1 MEHFQKYKTFLLLSV
16 LILFACPSGFAQKIS
31 DFKILDSGSA
41 NKSGV
46 VTQTQFNGYTN
57 HWQNSF
63 TEFHRYG
70 NLFKMAVPN
79 VQQTILQSK
88 LNIAEDLGMPGLLMQ
103 EGFLTKLLS
112 IKYQVLQNPTT
123 AQLEEKIKTE
133 NVLLI
138 TTSNTEVGKNLE
150 EISASQFNWTKGLQS
165 YQYNDPGLETVKAFY
180 LVNGERQLFVISS
193 NSAEQAE
200 KLIKLIDQTREVL
213 AEYRLEKGWF
223 GAATLLKSVTCT
235 PGHPIEVIG
244 KGMNEG
250 NSWFIFDGYMDFL
263 AKKEIIG
270 WVNEVK
276 LPVVAD
282 AGFSPIY
289 GCSDYDGLQVQ
300 DMATNQAW
308 IDYAH
313 KKGGYAFR
321 PVYDPA
327 SDAFEFDGYIAVEG
341 NKKQIDNE
349 NVPFISKTGTLLE
362 NAIPAMVLFV
372 EKEKPL
378 TNKAIWDAIMS
389 RKSVA
394 VLDEAKMMGDAKFRN
409 TLELLYLDKNFLTDY
424 FGDNI
429 DIEAKTEGYNLI
441 INLKN
446 HASTNISGEIEI
458 VTSSALKTNGNEPVQ
473 ISLSANETTQLVI
486 PLHPTEKAM
495 GKSNPVAIHFKGD
508 GISKNTVAMLD
519 LPPAISVHQL
529 LYGNTPNVEFPVTIH
544 NYSAQTKFPVNVS
557 VFKKDDLK
565 KPVLQQTQT
574 VEIQTS
580 AFQQIQ
586 FDLKL
591 NPGNYTVEVKALEST
606 AKTQL
611 GVGDSKGKNY
621 LYEVDLNS
629 DGINE
634 YRMENDS
641 VQVTLLRTGARVI
654 EYIVKSKND
663 NLFFKAWPEKTY
675 NDKKPF
681 RERGYYPYGGFED
694 FLGQASMETH
704 KIYDAKIIKSEGDFV
719 RVEMNADYYGN
730 HIKKTFTLYGNS
742 PLLEVRFELTFKNPE
757 ANVLGPQPILEL
769 GKIHGTEDVFTVPTM
784 EGLKEYR
791 MRPEKYYGQAID
803 AKEGWN
809 AGYDTMEDISF
820 VGAFPVSQPHF
831 LHMWMNHPDNA
842 EAPHYYVE
850 FQPWTPIVQKT
861 TMYFSYYIWGSG
873 GAWQKGVDELRKR
886 NLISV
891 R

>member
-1 MEHFQKYKTFLLLSV
+1 MKYFQKSRTIVLLFA
-16 LILFACPSGFAQKIS
+16 LILFAGTTTFAQKIT
-31 DFKILDSGSA
+31 DFKLPENGTVNESVIV
-41 NKSGV
+41 N
-46 VTQTQFNGYTN
+46 QTQFNGYTN

-63 TEFHRYG
+63 TELYRYG
-70 NLFKMAVPN
+70 NLFKMAVPSIE
-79 VQQTILQSK
+79 QTILQSK
-88 LNIAEDLGMPGLLMQ
+88 LTIAEDMQMPGLLMQ
-103 EGFLTKLLS
+103 EGFISKLLS
-112 IKYQVLQNPTT
+112 VKVQQKQNPTI
-123 AQLEEKIKTE
+123 QELEVAIKND
-133 NVLLI
+133 NVLLL
-138 TTSNTEVGKNLE
+138 TNPNSELGKKME
-150 EISASQFNWTKGLQS
+150 EISAPVFEWTAGLKS
-165 YQYNDPGLETVKAFY
+165 YQFDDPNLETIKAFH

-193 NSAEQAE
+193 NAENQSE
-200 KLIKLIDQTREVL
+200 KLLKLIDQTREIL

-235 PGHPIEVIG
+235 PGHPLEVIG

-263 AKKEIIG
+263 AKNELENWVKE
-270 WVNEVK
+270 VN

-282 AGFSPIY
+282 VGFSPIY
-289 GCSDYDGLQVQ
+289 GCRDYEGLQVQ
-300 DMATNQAW
+300 EMANNQAW
-308 IDYAH
+308 IDYAR

-321 PVYDPA
+321 PVYDPE
-327 SDAFEFDGYIAVEG
+327 SDAFDFDGYIASEG

-349 NVPFISKTGTLLE
+349 NVPFISKTGALLE
-362 NAIPAMVLFV
+362 NAIPSMVLFV

-378 TNKAIWDAIMS
+378 TNSTIWDAIMN

-394 VLDEAKMMGDAKFRN
+394 VLNEAKMMGAAKFRN
-409 TLELLYLDKNFLTDY
+409 TLELLYLDKIFLTDY

-429 DIEAKTEGYNLI
+429 DIEAKTDGYNLVLT
-441 INLKN
+441 LKN
-446 HASTNISGEIEI
+446 YSSANLSGEIEI
-458 VTSSALKTNGNEPVQ
+458 VSSSAIKVGGNIPVKV
-473 ISLSANETTQLVI
+473 SLSANETKEVLI
-486 PLHPTEKAM
+486 PLIPNEKAM
-495 GKSNPVAIHFKGD
+495 GKTNPIAINFKGE
-508 GISKNTVAMLD
+508 GATKSTATMLD
-519 LPPAISVHQL
+519 LPPAISMHQL
-529 LYGNTPNVEFPVTIH
+529 LYGHAPKVEFPVTIH
-544 NYSAQTKFPVNVS
+544 NYSSQTKFPVNIS
-557 VFKKDDLK
+557 VFKKDDFK
-565 KPVLQQTQT
+565 KPVLQQTQN

-580 AFQQIQ
+580 TFQQIH

-591 NPGNYTVEVKALEST
+591 NPGDYTVEVNTLQST
-606 AKTQL
+606 ARTQL
-611 GVGDSKGKNY
+611 GVGEAIGKPY
-621 LYEVDLNS
+621 LFEVDLNS
-629 DGINE
+629 DGIKE

-641 VQVTLLRTGARVI
+641 VQITLLRTGARVI

-769 GKIHGTEDVFTVPTM
+769 GKKHWTEDVFTVPTM

-791 MRPEKYYGQAID
+791 MLPEKYYGQAII

-820 VGAFPVSQPHF
+820 VGAFPVSQPLF
-831 LHMWMNHPDNA
+831 LHMWMNHPDNG

-850 FQPWTPIVQKT
+850 FQPWTPIAQKT
-861 TMYFSYYIWGSG
+861 TMYFSYYIWGNG
-873 GAWQKGVDELRKR
+873 GAWKNGVDELRKR
-886 NLISV
+886 NLITV

>member
-1 MEHFQKYKTFLLLSV
+1 MKPIQKCKSYCFLAV
-16 LILFACPSGFAQKIS
+16 LTLFFSSTIFAQKLS
-31 DFKILDSGSA
+31 DFKIQQSGNVSKTGIV
-41 NKSGV
+41 N
-46 VTQTQFNGYTN
+46 QTQFNGYTN

-63 TEFHRYG
+63 TEIYRVG
-70 NLFKMAVPN
+70 NLFKIAVPN
-79 VQQTILQSK
+79 VEQTILQSK
-88 LNIAEDLGMPGLLMQ
+88 INIAEDMGMPGLLVQ
-103 EGFLTKLLS
+103 EGFISKLLS
-112 IKYQVLQNPTT
+112 TKYEKLQNPSL
-123 AQLEEKIKTE
+123 QQVEDKIKTVD
-133 NVLLI
+133 VLVI
-138 TTSNTEVGKNLE
+138 TNPTSEIGKKVE
-150 EISASQFNWTKGLQS
+150 ATADPVFEWTADLKS
-165 YQYNDPGLETVKAFY
+165 YQYEDPNLETVKAFY
-180 LVNGERQLFVISS
+180 LVSGERHLFIISG
-193 NSAEQAE
+193 NSDEQAE
-200 KLIKLIDQTREVL
+200 KLMSLINQTQKLL

-263 AKKEIIG
+263 AKEEIEN

-276 LPVVAD
+276 LPVVAEV
-282 AGFSPIY
+282 GFSPIY
-289 GCSDYDGLQVQ
+289 GCSDYEGLQVQ
-300 DMATNQAW
+300 DMATGQAW

-321 PVYDPA
+321 PVYDPP
-327 SDAFEFDGYIAVEG
+327 SDAFKYDGYIATEG

-349 NVPFISKTGTLLE
+349 NVPFISKTGLLLD
-362 NAIPAMVLFV
+362 NAISSMVLFI

-378 TNKAIWDAIMS
+378 TNQAIWDAIMS

-394 VLDEAKMMGDAKFRN
+394 ILEEAKMMGAAKFRN
-409 TLELLYLDKNFLTDY
+409 ALELLYLDKDFLTNY
-424 FGDNI
+424 FSDNI
-429 DIEAKTEGYNLI
+429 DIEAKTDEYNLVLT
-441 INLKN
+441 LKN
-446 HASTNISGEIEI
+446 YAKSNLSGEIEI
-458 VTSSALKTNGNEPVQ
+458 TVPTGLSIAKNANLK
-473 ISLSANETTQLVI
+473 ISLSANETKQLFI
-486 PLHPTEKAM
+486 PLIPSEKSM
-495 GKSNPVAIHFKGD
+495 GKTNPIAIYFKGD
-508 GISKNTVAMLD
+508 GITKRTATMLD
-519 LPPAISVHQL
+519 LPPAISTHQL
-529 LYGNTPNVEFPVTIH
+529 LYAHAPKIGFPVTIH
-544 NYSAQTKFPVNVS
+544 NFSLQSSVPVTIEVFRNDNLKKSVLKQTKN
-557 VFKKDDLK
+557 
-565 KPVLQQTQT
+565 
-574 VEIQTS
+574 VEIES
-580 AFQQIQ
+580 SKFQQIH
-586 FDLKL
+586 FDLEL
-591 NPGNYTVEVKALEST
+591 NPGEYTVEVKALEST

-611 GVGDSKGKNY
+611 GVGENKGKNY
-621 LYEVDLNS
+621 VYEVDLNS

-663 NLFFKAWPEKTY
+663 NIFFKAWPEKTY

-681 RERGYYPYGGFED
+681 RDRGYYPYGGFED

-719 RVEMNADYYGN
+719 RVEMDADYYGN
-730 HIKKTFTLYGNS
+730 HIKKIFTLYGNS

-769 GKIHGTEDVFTVPTM
+769 GKTHGTEDVFTVPAM

-791 MRPEKYYGQAID
+791 MRPEKYYGQAIIS
-803 AKEGWN
+803 KEGWN
-809 AGYDTMEDISF
+809 AGYDTKEDISF
-820 VGAFPVSQPHF
+820 VGAFPVSQPLF

-873 GAWQKGVDELRKR
+873 GAWQSGVDELRKR
-886 NLISV
+886 NLITV

>member
-1 MEHFQKYKTFLLLSV
+1 MEHFQKYKTFFLLSV
-16 LILFACPSGFAQKIS
+16 IMLIACPSGFAQKIS
-31 DFKILDSGSA
+31 DFKISDSGSA

-46 VTQTQFNGYTN
+46 VNQTQFNGYTN
-57 HWQNSF
+57 HWQNSY
-63 TEFHRYG
+63 TELYRYG

-79 VQQTILQSK
+79 VQKTILQSK
-88 LNIAEDLGMPGLLMQ
+88 LNVAEDLGMPGLLMQ
-103 EGFLTKLLS
+103 EGFLAKLLS
-112 IKYQVLQNPTT
+112 VKYQQIQNPTME
-123 AQLEEKIKTE
+123 QVEDKIKTE

-138 TTSNTEVGKNLE
+138 TTSNSEVGKKME
-150 EISASQFNWTKGLQS
+150 EIAAPVFEWTKDLHS
-165 YQYNDPGLETVKAFY
+165 YQYNDPGLETIKAFY
-180 LVNGERQLFVISS
+180 LVNGDRQIFVIST
-193 NSAEQAE
+193 NSAKQSE
-200 KLIKLIDQTREVL
+200 KLIGLIDNTREIL

-263 AKKEIIG
+263 AKKEIED

-276 LPVVAD
+276 LPIVANV
-282 AGFSPIY
+282 GFSPIY
-289 GCSDYDGLQVQ
+289 GCSDYEGLQVQ

-313 KKGGYAFR
+313 KKGGYVFR
-321 PVYDPA
+321 PVYDPD
-327 SDAFEFDGYIAVEG
+327 SDAFEFDGYLASEG

-362 NAIPAMVLFV
+362 NAIPSMVLFV
-372 EKEKPL
+372 EKDKPL
-378 TNKAIWDAIMS
+378 TNKTIWDAIMS
-389 RKSVA
+389 RKNVA
-394 VLDEAKMMGDAKFRN
+394 VLDEAKMMGAAKFRN
-409 TLELLYLDKNFLTDY
+409 TLELLYLDKNYLTDF

-441 INLKN
+441 LTLKN
-446 HASTNISGEIEI
+446 YASTNLSGEIEI

-473 ISLSANETTQLVI
+473 ISLSAKESTQLII
-486 PLHPTEKAM
+486 PLQPTEKAM
-495 GKSNPVAIHFKGD
+495 RKSNPISIHFKGD
-508 GISKNTVAMLD
+508 GISKSTVALLD

-529 LYGNTPNVEFPVTIH
+529 LFGNAPKVEFPVTIH
-544 NYSAQTKFPVNVS
+544 NYTAQTKFPVNIS
-557 VFKKDDLK
+557 VYKKDNLK
-565 KPVLQQTQT
+565 KPVLQQTQN

-580 AFQQIQ
+580 AFQQIH
-586 FDLKL
+586 FNLEL
-591 NPGNYTVEVKALEST
+591 NPGDYTVEVNALEST

-611 GVGDSKGKNY
+611 GVGEQKGKNY

-641 VQVTLLRTGARVI
+641 VQITLLRTGARVI
-654 EYIVKSKND
+654 EYIVKSKKD
-663 NLFFKAWPEKTY
+663 NILFKAWPEKTY

-704 KIYDAKIIKSEGDFV
+704 KIYDAKIIKGEGDFV
-719 RVEMNADYYGN
+719 RVEMDADYYGN
-730 HIKKTFTLYGNS
+730 HIKKTFSLYGNS

-769 GKIHGTEDVFTVPTM
+769 GKKHWTEDVFTVPTM

-791 MRPEKYYGQAID
+791 MRPEKYYGQAIM

-873 GAWQKGVDELRKR
+873 GAWQNGVDELRKR